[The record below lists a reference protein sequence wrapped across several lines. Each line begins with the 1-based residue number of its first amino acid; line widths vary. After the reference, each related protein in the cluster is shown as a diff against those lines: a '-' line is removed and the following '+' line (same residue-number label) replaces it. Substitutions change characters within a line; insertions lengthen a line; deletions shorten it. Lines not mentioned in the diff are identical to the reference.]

1 MSDQRAANSLAV
13 DLSDGFL
20 CFCMYSSHL
29 WRKVEGDKCYHG
41 EYVQGVKPHLFGHSM
56 SSMVSGRGTPLVSGN
71 RRTSPPATN
80 ARAPVRVN
88 IDFTNLTLELEHAQ
102 HHFTMARSVMHL
114 FWGGTSESHAKI
126 WSTENPFNR
135 VSVRPGF
142 CDNTLFAL

>member
-1 MSDQRAANSLAV
+1 MVFFVSARTVHICEERL
-13 DLSDGFL
+13 
-20 CFCMYSSHL
+20 
-29 WRKVEGDKCYHG
+29 KCYHG

-102 HHFTMARSVMHL
+102 HHILWPGVSCIYCEGEPVKVML
-114 FWGGTSESHAKI
+114 RYDQWKTLLIVAVNTNTRVKI
-126 WSTENPFNR
+126 L
-135 VSVRPGF
+135 
-142 CDNTLFAL
+142 NTIEYNKIQ